1 MPSHNP
7 IAVMP
12 ENQPSPGVTAKKPS
26 STTTRPT
33 TTAHDTLIRLRA
45 IATNSSMTGARLATT
60 IARGFTLVNPVAMG
74 DARIAAFA
82 VLDPPDRLALL
93 YCDGPWSR
101 QGRGAALVRALE
113 GEARRQGVQRLRT
126 EASQLSRPLL
136 QRLGWQ
142 VEASETVP
150 YAGVLFERWRMIKA
164 LASAHG

>member
-1 MPSHNP
+1 MAAKPMHLLRPYDPGDLAGVLAVYGAAVRSQCPPFYNPEQVQAWAAHNHP
-7 IAVMP
+7 DG
-12 ENQPSPGVTAKKPS
+12 E
-26 STTTRPT
+26 
-33 TTAHDTLIRLRA
+33 
-45 IATNSSMTGARLATT
+45 LAAT
-60 IARGFTLVNPVAMG
+60 IARGFTLVNPVAIG
-74 DARIAAFA
+74 DGRIAAFA
-82 VLDPPDRLALL
+82 VLDPLDRLALL

-113 GEARRQGVQRLRT
+113 GEARRQGVRRLRT
-126 EASQLSRPLL
+126 QASQLSRPLL